1 MTDIDTER
9 WRQRGLERDARFVL
23 PLLRPGLAVVD
34 VGCGPGTITLG
45 LAERVAPGRVLGIDI
60 DAGRIAAATDAARTA
75 GIANAAFQVAD
86 AAALPMPADSVDIVF
101 ANGLIEHP
109 PDPAAI
115 VAGFARVLRPGG
127 RVALRSPDWGAA
139 IVQPASPDL
148 LRAIDLRNAWQRH
161 GRGDPEAGR
170 KLTGLLAAAGFT
182 GIAAHAEADAD
193 TGDAARARD
202 YMLRIL
208 GDPDLAALARRRGW
222 ATPAEI
228 ALSADAWAEWA
239 TRPDAFAAFFW
250 CTAVATKPT
259 GGL

>member
-1 MTDIDTER
+1 M
-9 WRQRGLERDARFVL
+9 L

-34 VGCGPGTITLG
+34 VGCGPGAITLG
-45 LAERVAPGRVLGIDI
+45 LAERVAPGRVPGIDI
-60 DAGRIAAATDAARTA
+60 DAGRIDAPQS
-75 GIANAAFQVAD
+75 G
-86 AAALPMPADSVDIVF
+86 
-101 ANGLIEHP
+101 
-109 PDPAAI
+109 
-115 VAGFARVLRPGG
+115 
-127 RVALRSPDWGAA
+127 LRS
-139 IVQPASPDL
+139 
-148 LRAIDLRNAWQRH
+148 AWQRH

-170 KLTGLLAAAGFT
+170 KLPGLLAAAGFT

-202 YMLRIL
+202 YMLRVL

-228 ALSADAWAEWA
+228 ALSADAWADWA

-250 CTAVATKPT
+250 CTAVATKPA